1 MYPSALQE
9 FLCDDEYKY
18 STHDKCIVT
27 LFNWLKRLDQ
37 CFSLLRSYYMSK
49 IYYSICTLIA
59 SNHFLLYILESIYTY
74 KLWRFFFCLYKFGL

>member
-18 STHDKCIVT
+18 STHDKRIVT
-27 LFNWLKRLDQ
+27 LFNWLKRLDE

-49 IYYSICTLIA
+49 IYYSM
-59 SNHFLLYILESIYTY
+59 SRS
-74 KLWRFFFCLYKFGL
+74 